1 LFRSASLLDLSPD
14 PPGAIRRWRATAF
27 IRRLRSG
34 PVSARAV
41 FILPLFSEIPA
52 NMQILFNSYL
62 SNRNLKQKVF
72 YMKFYQKNV

>member
-1 LFRSASLLDLSPD
+1 LGLSPE
-14 PPGAIRRWRATAF
+14 PPRAARRWRATAC
-27 IRRLRSG
+27 IHRLRSG

-62 SNRNLKQKVF
+62 SNRNSKQKVF
-72 YMKFYQKNV
+72 YMKIYQKNV